1 MSQSFKNDLK
11 IKQGKGALLV
21 TYAVYS
27 EMWPLHLTHPWG
39 AVGQLQVLAS
49 TSVKETDWR

>member
-1 MSQSFKNDLK
+1 MTTNLASPEMSQSFKNDLK

-27 EMWPLHLTHPWG
+27 EMWPLHLTHP
-39 AVGQLQVLAS
+39 
-49 TSVKETDWR
+49 